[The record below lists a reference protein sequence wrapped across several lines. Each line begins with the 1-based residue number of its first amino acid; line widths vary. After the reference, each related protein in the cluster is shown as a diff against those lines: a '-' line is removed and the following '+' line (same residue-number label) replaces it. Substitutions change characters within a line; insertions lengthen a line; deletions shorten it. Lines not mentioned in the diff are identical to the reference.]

1 MVLPERYKDM
11 RHLKFQI
18 LLLIIIGLSNSLIAQ
33 KDYMKQWPQF
43 RGPFACGIIDSTNL
57 PDMWDINTG
66 ENIRWKIEIPGLGHS
81 CPVIWDDMLFITT
94 AISGKGSDSL
104 KVGLYGDI
112 ESYDDETI
120 HEFRVICIEKKS
132 GKILWNKL
140 AHKGIP
146 RTKRHPKASHAN
158 PTAATNGKYVVA
170 FFGSE
175 DLYCYDFNGEL
186 IWKKDFGKLNSG
198 YFRAPE
204 AEWGFASSP
213 IVHENSVIIQCD
225 VLGDSF
231 IASYDVET
239 GEEKWRISRH
249 DVPTWSTPNYYN
261 KGTLKQVIVNGYKHA
276 GGYDFTT
283 GKEIWKLSGGGDIP
297 VPTPVFAHGLIYIH
311 SAHGKS
317 SPIYAIKPDAKGDIT
332 LDSASTSNEYI
343 VWSIKRGAAYNPTNI
358 IYGEY
363 LYNMKMSGKLSCFD
377 AQTGKLIYS
386 ITIPGARGITASAIA
401 SSGKIYY
408 CTEQGEV
415 FIIKAGNDYELIAK
429 NPLNDPVM
437 ATPALSDNLL
447 FFRTQ
452 NYLIAVGN

>member
-1 MVLPERYKDM
+1 M
-11 RHLKFQI
+11 
-18 LLLIIIGLSNSLIAQ
+18 IAQ

-43 RGPFACGIIDSTNL
+43 RGPYACGIIDSVNL
-57 PDMWDINTG
+57 PDKWDINTG

-81 CPVIWDDMLFITT
+81 SPVIWDDKLFITT
-94 AISGKGSDSL
+94 AISGKGTDSL

-120 HEFRVICIEKKS
+120 HEFRVICVEKKS
-132 GKILWNKL
+132 GKIVWNKL
-140 AHKGIP
+140 AHKGVP

-158 PTAATNGKYVVA
+158 ATPATNGKYVVA

-175 DLYCYDFNGEL
+175 GLFCYDFDGEL
-186 IWKKDFGKLNSG
+186 IWKKDFGKLNSA
-198 YFRAPE
+198 YFRAPD

-225 VLGDSF
+225 FLGDSF
-231 IASYDVET
+231 IASFDIET
-239 GEEKWRISRH
+239 GAEKWRIPRH

-261 KGTLKQVIVNGYKHA
+261 KGNVKQIVVNGYKHI

-283 GKEIWKLSGGGDIP
+283 GNEIWKLSGGGDIP

-317 SPIYAIKPDAKGDIT
+317 SPIYAIKPDAKGDIS
-332 LDSASTSNEYI
+332 LDSDSTSNEYI
-343 VWSIKRGAAYNPTNI
+343 VWSIKKGAAYNPTNI
-358 IYGEY
+358 IYGKY
-363 LYNMKMSGKLSCFD
+363 LYNMKMYGKLSCFD
-377 AQTGKLIYS
+377 AQTGKLIYQEN
-386 ITIPGARGITASAIA
+386 IPDARGITASAIA
-401 SSGKIYY
+401 SNGKIYY

-415 FIIKAGNDYELIAK
+415 LIIKAGNEFKLIAK
-429 NPLNDPVM
+429 NPLDDVIM
-437 ATPALSDNLL
+437 ATPALSDNML

-452 NYLIAVGN
+452 NQLIAVGN